1 MNRRT
6 VNVLVWS
13 EFTEP
18 RAVYPKGIHGEL
30 ADYLNGVPAIRA
42 VTSQISDPG
51 AGLGNDILSRAD
63 VLIWWGHQKH
73 AQVPEEAVERIVRRV
88 RNEGMGFI
96 ALHSSHFSKPFIKLM
111 GTKCSLGS
119 WREDGKSERVHVVD
133 RFHPISQGVSDFI
146 LPNEEMYGEPFDVPR
161 PSNLV
166 LVSIFDTDGAIF
178 RSGMTWTVDKGKVF
192 YFRPGH
198 ETFPTF
204 RDPNVRLII
213 KNAVQWVT
221 SD

>member
-1 MNRRT
+1 MNPVT
-6 VNVLVWS
+6 LNVLAWS

-18 RAVYPKGIHGEL
+18 KGVYPKGIHGEL
-30 ADYLNGVPAIRA
+30 ADYLNRVPGVRA
-42 VTSQISDPG
+42 VTSQISDPDS
-51 AGLGNDILSRAD
+51 GLNEEILSRAD

-73 AQVPEEAVERIVRRV
+73 AQVPEEAVERVVGRV

-119 WREDGKSERVHVVD
+119 WREDGKSERVHIVD

-146 LPNEEMYGEPFDVPR
+146 LPKEEMYGEPFDIPR
-161 PSNLV
+161 PKDLV
-166 LVSIFDTDGAIF
+166 LVSVFETDGAVF
-178 RSGMTWTVDKGKVF
+178 RSGLTWTAGKGKIF
-192 YFRPGH
+192 YFRAGH

-204 RDPNVRLII
+204 RDPNVQLII
-213 KNAVQWVT
+213 KNAVHWVA